1 MTTALALIRA
11 RRALAAAGFPS
22 NVGIERA
29 SSVTNEVWLTRDA
42 VLRINTQGDQR
53 LRREALVAAALP
65 PDIGY
70 PHLIAYGGDLS
81 SDWLIVERVPGR
93 PLSRCW
99 PTMTRDTRRD
109 AVEQLASRLQ
119 LLHTTT
125 APDLPPLRD
134 QPQLL
139 QPAVTGSDAVAPLI
153 AGLRRAAG
161 LPRVDARL
169 MMDIEA
175 LVDSCA
181 DALEPFDAP
190 TLVHGDLTFEN
201 ILWDPDAKEITAIL
215 DFEWARRGP
224 ADLDLD
230 VLLRCVAY
238 PKLHVAA
245 DYEHLTRTEDYAE
258 VPWWLCNVYPGLF
271 SFPLPFPA
279 PEITVSLLWHPRMD
293 ADPAHRWLRS
303 CVREVCAADGGQ
315 EGDRVAEVRTAASG
329 RVAHGRALAHPRVVV
344 DARAAADD
352 LADLRVGEQCDE
364 GRRRRRV
371 ADAHVTRDQDIGAR
385 VDFLVGDRHARREG
399 PLGLF
404 P

>member
-1 MTTALALIRA
+1 MTPALALIRA
-11 RRALAAAGFPS
+11 RRAMAAAGFGPD
-22 NVGIERA
+22 VPIERA

-81 SDWLIVERVPGR
+81 SDWLVVERVPGR

-99 PTMTRDTRRD
+99 PTMSREARRA
-109 AVEQLASRLQ
+109 AVGQLADRLR
-119 LLHTTT
+119 LLHLTP
-125 APDLPPLRD
+125 APELPPLRD

-139 QPAVTGSDAVAPLI
+139 QPALTGTEAVAPLI

-161 LPRVDARL
+161 LPRVNPRL
-169 MMDIEA
+169 MMDLEA
-175 LVDSCA
+175 LVEETAS
-181 DALEPFDAP
+181 ALEPFDAT

-201 ILWDPDAKEITAIL
+201 VLWHPQEQRVTAIL

-245 DYEHLTRTEDYAE
+245 DYEHLTKTEDYAE
-258 VPWWLCNVYPGLF
+258 VPYWLCESYPELF
-271 SFPLPFPA
+271 SFPRQLERVRLYAIAWDVRELLRFP
-279 PEITVSLLWHPRMD
+279 PSNQPGELH
-293 ADPAHRWLRS
+293 PAHPYHRLMRTINGTS
-303 CVREVCAADGGQ
+303 YLDTMDGSVPVPG
-315 EGDRVAEVRTAASG
+315 AEQSA
-329 RVAHGRALAHPRVVV
+329 
-344 DARAAADD
+344 
-352 LADLRVGEQCDE
+352 
-364 GRRRRRV
+364 
-371 ADAHVTRDQDIGAR
+371 
-385 VDFLVGDRHARREG
+385 
-399 PLGLF
+399 
-404 P
+404 